1 MIKPKALKFG
11 DTLGL
16 VAPASF
22 TSKEKVDKSIEI
34 VKQMGFKVKIGKSL
48 YERYGYLSGKDEIR
62 AKDINEMFED
72 KEVDG
77 IICLRGGYG
86 TPRIL
91 DLLDYNIIK
100 NNPKVFIGY
109 SDITALHIVFNQI
122 CGLVSFHGPMVSSD
136 MIGNFQEFSKDS
148 LFKAT
153 MKNEVVGKIE
163 NPPGEEI
170 FKINGGIVE
179 GPIIGGNLSLIA
191 DTLGTPY
198 EIDTKGKILL
208 IEEVGEEPYSID
220 RMLNQLRL
228 AGKLEDALGIILG
241 DFKDCGPKGHY
252 EDSLSLEELIAD
264 YIKPLNKPSIY
275 NLQTG
280 HCNPII
286 TLPFGVNAKL
296 DGDRGKV
303 YILESAVR

>member
-1 MIKPKALKFG
+1 LIKPKALKFG

-122 CGLVSFHGPMVSSD
+122 CNLITFHGPMVSSD
-136 MIGNFQEFSKDS
+136 IIGNFQDFSKES
-148 LFKAT
+148 LFKAIMNT
-153 MKNEVVGKIE
+153 EAIGLIKNPVD
-163 NPPGEEI
+163 EEI
-170 FKINGGIVE
+170 VKINGGIVE
-179 GPIIGGNLSLIA
+179 GDIIGGNLSLIA
-191 DTLGTPY
+191 DTIGTPY
-198 EIDTKGKILL
+198 EIDTKGKILF
-208 IEEVGEEPYSID
+208 IEEVSEEPYSID

-228 AGKLEDALGIILG
+228 SGKLEDAIGIIFG
-241 DFKDCGPKGHY
+241 DFNNCEPKGHY
-252 EDSLSLEELIAD
+252 EDSLSLEEVIND
-264 YIKPLNKPSIY
+264 HIKPLNKPIIY
-275 NLQTG
+275 NLQAG

-286 TLPFGVNAKL
+286 TLPFGVKARL
-296 DGDRGKV
+296 DGDSGEV
-303 YILESAVR
+303 NILESAVK